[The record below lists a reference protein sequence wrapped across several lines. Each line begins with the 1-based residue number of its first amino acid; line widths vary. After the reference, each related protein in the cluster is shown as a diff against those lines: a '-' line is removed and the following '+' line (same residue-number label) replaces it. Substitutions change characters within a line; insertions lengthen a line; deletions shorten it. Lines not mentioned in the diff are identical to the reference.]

1 MTTVLPAPTAGQV
14 AVDPAAPCAAPDC
27 GVPLDEHSRPQVP
40 GVPAGPFHVD
50 GLPAGSAE
58 CAHRLHQ
65 HRHPVITVPLKSC
78 GCLVGDV
85 CRCAAQTARDRAELA
100 TVPTFHLGGTR

>member
-1 MTTVLPAPTAGQV
+1 MTTVIPGRV
-14 AVDPAAPCAAPDC
+14 AVEPDAPCAAPGC
-27 GVPLDEHSRPQVP
+27 GVPLDVHPRPTVP

-65 HRHPVITVPLKSC
+65 HRHPAVTVRLKSC
-78 GCLVGDV
+78 GCLGSDV
-85 CRCAAQTARDRAELA
+85 CRCAAQTMRDRAQLA
-100 TVPTFHLGGTR
+100 TAPVYVLGGAR